1 MGTETL
7 PLNRR
12 GYQVTLQKDMPTGRG
27 IIVDIAAS
35 NFPKNCSLYSVCVA
49 GGEDPAKN

>member
-7 PLNRR
+7 LLNRR
-12 GYQVTLQKDMPTGRG
+12 GYHVTLQKDMSTGRG
-27 IIVDIAAS
+27 IIVAIAAR
-35 NFPKNCSLYSVCVA
+35 NFPKSCSLYTVCVA